1 MNEANRIVNTDE
13 DQLQGQKEGARL
25 ERYRSAMPKLLI
37 DNTKKEPNLPVEESF
52 VTPGR
57 KLAGF
62 NWFRTDR
69 DYCQKMLQ
77 IDLNR
82 TEQRVMHALMF
93 KMSVGNMVHQV
104 KHRTLSELTG
114 IAESHISVA
123 IGKLVEHDMIIKIER
138 SEYMINPFYVYMG
151 DGESRSNSISKYRR
165 LKQDQINKAAPSRP

>member
-25 ERYRSAMPKLLI
+25 ERYRSAMPK
-37 DNTKKEPNLPVEESF
+37 
-52 VTPGR
+52 
-57 KLAGF
+57 AGF